1 MGTMNFLLKKV
12 KNKSKDPNARFLYN
26 QGTTI
31 SLA

>member
-12 KNKSKDPNARFLYN
+12 KNKPKEHNARFLYN
-26 QGTTI
+26 QGITI